1 MRIVAQEKGYKLN
14 EYSIQKV
21 GSTGTLSKPLP
32 VTSEKDIFDY
42 LEMDYKE
49 PHERNM

>member
-1 MRIVAQEKGYKLN
+1 
-14 EYSIQKV
+14 

-32 VTSEKDIFDY
+32 VTSERDIFDY
-42 LEMDYKE
+42 LQMDYKE